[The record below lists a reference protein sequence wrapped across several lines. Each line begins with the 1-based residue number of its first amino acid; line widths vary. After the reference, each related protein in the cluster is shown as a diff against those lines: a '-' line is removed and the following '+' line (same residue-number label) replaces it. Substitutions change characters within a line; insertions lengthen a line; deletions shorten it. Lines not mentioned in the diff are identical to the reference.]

1 MAKKTKPVESEK
13 KELAEKKLVGT
24 ITHFFDKI
32 SVAVVELCADLKEGD
47 KITIEGPQTAF
58 EQVVKSMQIEHA
70 PVKLAKKGQSIG
82 LKVEQPV
89 RVKDQVFKIE

>member
-1 MAKKTKPVESEK
+1 MAKKTKPAESEK

-47 KITIEGPQTAF
+47 KIAIEGPQTAF